1 MTMYR
6 SLLAV
11 FLIYMSSTIE
21 AQVLVD
27 VFHWGEITKAIRL
40 PDATIRLHNLNAPN
54 EINRQLPR
62 FTGVPAQ
69 AEKTAGNWIQGDEGK
84 AFTEALRV
92 AYDGHMLARK
102 YKIQKAPAIVFDSGK
117 YVVYGSTDIRHAL
130 LLYRQAGK

>member
-11 FLIYMSSTIE
+11 FLVYMSTTVD

-27 VFHWGEITKAIRL
+27 VFHWGEITKDMRL
-40 PDATIRLHNLNAPN
+40 PGATIHLHNLNAPN

-62 FTGVPAQ
+62 FAGAPTQ
-69 AEKTAGNWIQGDEGK
+69 AEKGAGNWVQSDEGK

-130 LLYRQAGK
+130 LLYRQASK

>member
-1 MTMYR
+1 MR
-6 SLLAV
+6 GKSLLTIL
-11 FLIYMSSTIE
+11 LIGMSTMVH

-27 VFHWGEITKAIRL
+27 VFHWGELTKEIRL
-40 PDATIRLHNLNAPN
+40 LDATIRVHNLNAPN

-62 FTGVPAQ
+62 FAGTPVQ
-69 AEKTAGNWIQGDEGK
+69 AEKVAGNWVQSDEGK

-130 LLYRQAGK
+130 LLYRQASK

>member
-1 MTMYR
+1 MTMCR
-6 SLLAV
+6 SLLTV
-11 FLIYMSSTIE
+11 CLVYMSTTVD

-27 VFHWGEITKAIRL
+27 VFHWGEITKEIRL
-40 PDATIRLHNLNAPN
+40 PEATIRLHNLNAPN

-62 FTGVPAQ
+62 FSGTPVQ
-69 AEKTAGNWIQGDEGK
+69 AEEAAGNWVQSDEGK

-102 YKIQKAPAIVFDSGK
+102 YQLQKAPAIVFDRGK

-130 LLYRQAGK
+130 LLYRQASK

>member
-11 FLIYMSSTIE
+11 FLVYMSPTVD
-21 AQVLVD
+21 AQVFVD
-27 VFHWGEITKAIRL
+27 VFHWGEITSEVRL
-40 PDATIRLHNLNAPN
+40 PGTTIHLHNLNAPN
-54 EINRQLPR
+54 EINRKLPR
-62 FTGVPAQ
+62 FAGTPVQ
-69 AEKTAGNWIQGDEGK
+69 AEKAAGTWVQSDEGK

-102 YKIQKAPAIVFDSGK
+102 YQLQKAPAIVFDSGK

-130 LLYRQAGK
+130 LLYRQASK

>member
-11 FLIYMSSTIE
+11 LLVYMSTTVD

-27 VFHWGEITKAIRL
+27 VFHWGEITKDMRL
-40 PDATIRLHNLNAPN
+40 PGATIRLHNLNAPN

-62 FTGVPAQ
+62 FAGSPAQ
-69 AEKTAGNWIQGDEGK
+69 AENAAGNWLQSDEGK
-84 AFTEALRV
+84 AFTEALRA

-102 YKIQKAPAIVFDSGK
+102 YKLQKAPAIVFDSGT

-130 LLYRQAGK
+130 LLYRQASK

>member
-1 MTMYR
+1 MRMCR

-11 FLIYMSSTIE
+11 FLIYMSTTVD

-40 PDATIRLHNLNAPN
+40 PDSTIRLHNLNAPN

-62 FTGVPAQ
+62 FAGSPVQ
-69 AEKTAGNWIQGDEGK
+69 AENAAGNWIQSDEGK

-102 YKIQKAPAIVFDSGK
+102 YQLQKAPAIVFDSGK
-117 YVVYGSTDIRHAL
+117 YVVYGSTDVRHAL
-130 LLYRQAGK
+130 LLYRQASK